1 MLYRTKSV
9 IIEATKM
16 TAQISLTAQK
26 GGEAGDWLIMG
37 VDGKLS
43 VLPEQEFF
51 EKFEPVDDETAQPTR
66 FAKEKTPKERK
77 PRAAKKGLGH
87 SPLAEGEERA

>member
-77 PRAAKKGLGH
+77 PRARKNGLAR
-87 SPLAEGEERA
+87 PVLEEVKEQ